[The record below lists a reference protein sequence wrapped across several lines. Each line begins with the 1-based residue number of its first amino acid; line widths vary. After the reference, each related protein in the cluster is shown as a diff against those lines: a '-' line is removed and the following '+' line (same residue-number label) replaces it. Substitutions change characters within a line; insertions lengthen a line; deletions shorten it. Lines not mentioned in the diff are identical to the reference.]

1 MNLIER
7 AGRRL
12 AEAQG
17 RRPEE
22 TRDPPS
28 RPSDGLGLR
37 PEAPG
42 RARQTGQQIEL
53 DIQRLHGMGY
63 TVPADQS
70 ALTEEF
76 RLIKRTLLDTV
87 FDKTRDD
94 EPENR
99 NLIMVTSCA
108 PNEGKTFTAI
118 NLALSMAFE
127 HDTRVL
133 LIDGDV
139 VKPSIPGV
147 LGFEAKRGLFD
158 AILDPSI
165 DLADVLIQT
174 SVKNLIV
181 LTAGQSTALSSEL
194 LASAKMM
201 RFVDD
206 IGKRFADGVIILD
219 SPPVLA
225 RSEATIIGRHV
236 GQIVFVVEAERT
248 SKAAID
254 EALRLV
260 DRKRVRF
267 VMNKAAPAPQRGG
280 FGKYYYPYYREAR
293 RGD

>member
-17 RRPEE
+17 QRLGE

-28 RPSDGLGLR
+28 RPSES
-37 PEAPG
+37 PEGP
-42 RARQTGQQIEL
+42 RLARQNGQRIEL

-76 RLIKRTLLDTV
+76 RLIKRALLDTV
-87 FDKTRDD
+87 LDKNRD
-94 EPENR
+94 EPANR
-99 NLIMVTSCA
+99 NLVMVTSCG

-133 LIDGDV
+133 LIDADV

-147 LGFEAKRGLFD
+147 LGFEAKHGLID
-158 AILDPSI
+158 AVLDPSI
-165 DLADVLIQT
+165 DLAEMLIRT
-174 SVKNLIV
+174 SVENLIL

-201 RFVDD
+201 RFVDN

-225 RSEATIIGRHV
+225 RSEAAILGRHV

-248 SKAAID
+248 SKAAVD
-254 EALRLV
+254 EALGLL

-267 VMNKAAPAPQRGG
+267 VMNKAAPAPVRGG
-280 FGKYYYPYYREAR
+280 FGKYYYPYSSYSRVR
-293 RGD
+293 T